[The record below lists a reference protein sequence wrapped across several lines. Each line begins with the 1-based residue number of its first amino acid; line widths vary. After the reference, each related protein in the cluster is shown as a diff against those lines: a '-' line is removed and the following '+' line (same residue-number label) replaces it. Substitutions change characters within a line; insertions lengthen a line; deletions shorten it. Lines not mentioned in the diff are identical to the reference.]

1 MTKKMKNKVDSDLSS
16 LVTVAIKEARSRA
29 TREYLSRHPVATN
42 AVQASVREAYLS
54 RKANAIA
61 PNIVYG
67 MHSHNLVVLR
77 SRAEL
82 VGGVC

>member
-1 MTKKMKNKVDSDLSS
+1 MTKKMKNKVDSAFSS

-54 RKANAIA
+54 RRANVIA
-61 PNIVYG
+61 PNIVHG